1 MPQKSRRSYRFL
13 LFVAVGRTDYIIAA
27 LAHIHGDIL
36 MCVINKP
43 EVVGVIVRNKNS
55 VITRKIEQSPNIG
68 QLVFAVKF
76 KPCVKQYFCFLQWKS
91 L

>member
-1 MPQKSRRSYRFL
+1 MR
-13 LFVAVGRTDYIIAA
+13 
-27 LAHIHGDIL
+27 
-36 MCVINKP
+36 VIDKP